1 MILRPPIST
10 RTDTLVPYTT
20 LFRSADRR
28 SDARP
33 DARQDRPLGG
43 DGAAARH
50 GGGRDRSPDR
60 RRAGG
65 GDRGGRGMTP
75 ATDPTQM
82 PDLLA
87 KAETLVEAL
96 PYLQRYAGET
106 FVIKYGGHA
115 MGDPEAQRD
124 FAEDVVLLKAV
135 GINPVVVHGGG
146 PQIGAML
153 KQQGIESTNYED
165 GWGGEEGGRTGGTRW
180 RPRQ

>member
-43 DGAAARH
+43 DRAAARH
-50 GGGRDRSPDR
+50 GGGRDRAPDR

-82 PDLLA
+82 PALLA
-87 KAETLVEAL
+87 KAQTPVAAL
-96 PYLQRYAGET
+96 HYLHRYADAT
-106 FVIKYGGHA
+106 FVNKYGGHA
-115 MGDPEAQRD
+115 LSQPAPPTP
-124 FAEDVVLLKAV
+124 FAED
-135 GINPVVVHGGG
+135 
-146 PQIGAML
+146 
-153 KQQGIESTNYED
+153 
-165 GWGGEEGGRTGGTRW
+165 
-180 RPRQ
+180 